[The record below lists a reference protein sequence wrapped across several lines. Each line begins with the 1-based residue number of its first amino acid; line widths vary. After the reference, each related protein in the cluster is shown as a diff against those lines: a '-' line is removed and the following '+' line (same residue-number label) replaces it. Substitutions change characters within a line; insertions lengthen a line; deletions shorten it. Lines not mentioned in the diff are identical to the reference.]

1 MLLGLAV
8 IAVPLLV
15 AILNA
20 ALQIRA
26 LADLS
31 RVLVVEG
38 VSAARATQDLASEI
52 DSLDRT
58 ARQYQVLANPKLL
71 DVYRTQNAELTDAL
85 QRLSGHLRS
94 TQEREALDE
103 IAHLQ
108 ESVASAVLS
117 ASKDPAQIASVSD
130 RFAALRALAARIA
143 QQSSA
148 EIDER
153 VAGIQRRSSAARAPP
168 RSTSAWP
175 GFSGVRSRRSA
186 ACSGSRRCCCR
197 SP

>member
-1 MLLGLAV
+1 MALMSSLRPKSLSSLMLLGLAV

-31 RVLVVEG
+31 RALVVEG
-38 VSAARATQDLASEI
+38 VSAARATQDLVSEI

-58 ARQYQVLANPKLL
+58 TQQYQVLANPKLL

-85 QRLSGHLRS
+85 QRLGGHLRS
-94 TQEREALDE
+94 TQEQEALAE
-103 IAHLQ
+103 IARLQ
-108 ESVASAVLS
+108 GSVAVLS
-117 ASKDPAQIASVSD
+117 ASRDPAQIASTSD

-153 VAGIQRRSSAARAPP
+153 VAGIQRRTLEAQ
-168 RSTSAWP
+168 
-175 GFSGVRSRRSA
+175 RREA
-186 ACSGSRRCCCR
+186 V
-197 SP
+197 